1 MSRSLFRRWGVAL
14 PQDVFAHAVAALGVL
29 GPRTG
34 AIDDAA
40 IAATARRLRRGG
52 GDLVPFD
59 LRHLVQGAAR
69 AAAGRELA
77 PAERYA
83 AAWDRLRS
91 AYYEAGPR
99 GSPFLRIEI
108 DPRVG
113 QGGRATAPAL
123 PWVVGQL
130 LGGESPPAD
139 AAYVRI
145 EQPDRPVAWEWPLRV
160 GVLDDPG
167 SRELAACVGQVP
179 WPWLIRPVRLAAVD
193 EDCDL
198 LLLPDDLPG
207 ALARVLGQPRRLR
220 ADCVIV
226 LGGAGV
232 PTERLL
238 PLAGALRS
246 EVLTAGVGVAAI
258 DPDRHGAWFAGLVE
272 ELSHGMSLDMA
283 LVRSRRAAA
292 GTLPLLLA
300 SRRLVANASV
310 TAFAGRFGQQLRR
323 MAAARAGGSAPDAA
337 VARGLDAAGKEFE
350 SRAASGAF
358 VAESGDASVVARIR
372 RDVDAVVG
380 APVAAARAGAPP
392 ARRDGRDERRV
403 NFTVTDV
410 TAAAQPVA
418 VHDGLARDRAY
429 ELALFI
435 GLPRAGVGSAAER
448 FPSEQLPPSAQGH
461 WLDVFFVP
469 LVRAA
474 SGRTHTPQQGRLFL
488 PPAGDSTAC
497 TFSFRTHGVAGDYRA
512 RLLVTH
518 DNRILQTLLFS
529 GPLSG
534 TSGQLALAVEN
545 VVAPSFD
552 PAWQGQPFDAAIV
565 VNHAAD
571 GRPGF
576 TALVGG
582 EVSFLEPEGIATLV
596 GEVKRRLSAE
606 ASFPASRGSLDDP
619 ALLTLFDEL
628 AHYGRSILKAMPVE
642 LQERLPAGARVQI
655 VEARAG
661 AYLPVE
667 IFYDTRLPR
676 PGATLCPHALA
687 ALRGEA
693 GVRHETCPHRD
704 DRDHHCPLRFWAFN
718 RVIERQPPLTT
729 AGAADYTLTVPRAGA
744 DRLQALHSV
753 LIGASQKVRAADLT
767 DPGGIVAAA
776 ERVAGAVRVAK
787 DWDEWERTVQTDSP
801 TLLLLFPHS
810 QEDPQHPGITG
821 LEIGGALLTRPNL
834 ESTYVVGPDAAAP
847 VVLLLGCS
855 TQVTDVP
862 FLNFVEAFKRE
873 RAALVIGTL
882 ATIRGR
888 RTVAFVADLLD
899 RLKAASGSDRTFGD
913 LFLETKRRLLANGD
927 GFVLSL
933 TAYGDVGWRV

>member
-1 MSRSLFRRWGVAL
+1 M
-14 PQDVFAHAVAALGVL
+14 
-29 GPRTG
+29 
-34 AIDDAA
+34 
-40 IAATARRLRRGG
+40 
-52 GDLVPFD
+52 
-59 LRHLVQGAAR
+59 
-69 AAAGRELA
+69 
-77 PAERYA
+77 
-83 AAWDRLRS
+83 
-91 AYYEAGPR
+91 
-99 GSPFLRIEI
+99 
-108 DPRVG
+108 
-113 QGGRATAPAL
+113 
-123 PWVVGQL
+123 
-130 LGGESPPAD
+130 
-139 AAYVRI
+139 
-145 EQPDRPVAWEWPLRV
+145 
-160 GVLDDPG
+160 
-167 SRELAACVGQVP
+167 
-179 WPWLIRPVRLAAVD
+179 
-193 EDCDL
+193 
-198 LLLPDDLPG
+198 
-207 ALARVLGQPRRLR
+207 
-220 ADCVIV
+220 
-226 LGGAGV
+226 
-232 PTERLL
+232 
-238 PLAGALRS
+238 
-246 EVLTAGVGVAAI
+246 
-258 DPDRHGAWFAGLVE
+258 
-272 ELSHGMSLDMA
+272 
-283 LVRSRRAAA
+283 
-292 GTLPLLLA
+292 
-300 SRRLVANASV
+300 
-310 TAFAGRFGQQLRR
+310 
-323 MAAARAGGSAPDAA
+323 
-337 VARGLDAAGKEFE
+337 
-350 SRAASGAF
+350 
-358 VAESGDASVVARIR
+358 
-372 RDVDAVVG
+372 
-380 APVAAARAGAPP
+380 
-392 ARRDGRDERRV
+392 
-403 NFTVTDV
+403 
-410 TAAAQPVA
+410 
-418 VHDGLARDRAY
+418 
-429 ELALFI
+429 
-435 GLPRAGVGSAAER
+435 
-448 FPSEQLPPSAQGH
+448 
-461 WLDVFFVP
+461 
-469 LVRAA
+469 
-474 SGRTHTPQQGRLFL
+474 

-497 TFSFRTHGVAGDYRA
+497 KFSFRTHGVTGDYRA

-582 EVSFLEPEGIATLV
+582 EVSFLEPAGIATLV
-596 GEVKRRLSAE
+596 DEVKRRLSTE

-628 AHYGRSILKAMPVE
+628 ANYGRSILKAMPVE

-667 IFYDTRLPR
+667 IFYDARLPR

-693 GVRHETCPHRD
+693 GVRHETCPHRE
-704 DRDHHCPLRFWAFN
+704 DRDHQCPLRFWAFN

-729 AGAADYTLTVPRAGA
+729 SGAADYTLTVPRAGA
-744 DRLQALHSV
+744 DRLKALHSL

-834 ESTYVVGPDAAAP
+834 ESTYVVGPAAPAP